1 MRLNS
6 LTFTL
11 TSQGQLTYQTEGYIY
26 ARK

>member
-1 MRLNS
+1 MNS

-11 TSQGQLTYQTEGYIY
+11 TSQGQLTYQAEGYIY